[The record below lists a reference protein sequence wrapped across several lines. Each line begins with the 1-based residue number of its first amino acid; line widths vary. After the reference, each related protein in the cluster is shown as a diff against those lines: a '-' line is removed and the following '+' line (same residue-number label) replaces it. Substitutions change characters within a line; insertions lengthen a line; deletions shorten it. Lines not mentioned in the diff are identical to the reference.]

1 MMMNFPSKP
10 RPSRIDFDGVTR
22 AGIERILSTHTL
34 DALTPAEREYYSLME
49 LVRGLR
55 ARMTHAGGQKIV
67 TKAGIIKLLKS
78 DAYGLSDWMAR
89 KVYADSLNFFYSQD
103 DVTPRAWSN
112 FYADR
117 LEKLAD
123 MAAATGHFKDARGF
137 YKEAAKLRG
146 CYDAVAPSIPDELLN
161 PATMVI
167 YTTDAA
173 SMGAP
178 DVDRK
183 ELEAFIDFIPDVP
196 DNVRRQAK
204 EDAGIL
210 KRNLLDKMLADAKE
224 FAESEE

>member
-1 MMMNFPSKP
+1 MTNLPSKP
-10 RPSRIDFDGVTR
+10 KPSRIDFESISR

-34 DALTPAEREYYSLME
+34 DELTPSEREYYSLME

-55 ARMTHAGGQKIV
+55 ARMTHAGGRKLV

-89 KVYADSLNFFYSQD
+89 RIYDDSINFFYSQD
-103 DVTPRAWSN
+103 GVSPRAWSN
-112 FYADR
+112 FYAERID
-117 LEKLAD
+117 KLAD
-123 MAAATGHFKDARGF
+123 MAAATGHLKEALRY

-146 CYDAVAPSIPDELLN
+146 CYDASAPQIPEELLN
-161 PATMVI
+161 PVTTVI
-167 YTTDAA
+167 YSADAA

-183 ELEAFIDFIPDVP
+183 ELEAFIDSIPDVP
-196 DNVRRQAK
+196 ESVRRSAK

-224 FAESEE
+224 FADPTE